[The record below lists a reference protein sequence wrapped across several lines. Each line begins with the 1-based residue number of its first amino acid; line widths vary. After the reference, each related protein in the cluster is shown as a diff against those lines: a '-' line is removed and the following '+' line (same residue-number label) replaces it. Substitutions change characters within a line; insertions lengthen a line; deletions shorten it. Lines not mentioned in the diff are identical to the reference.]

1 MELSKYIAFHY
12 LLPFQAIDLFIF
24 IINLKIKILNVRVSF
39 LCIVVLLICIIIE
52 YKTSPFST
60 TAQHLAF
67 KAFHQALK
75 YLHCLY
81 TVFLRNIPPHNE
93 LSALSFTYLHYTM
106 LNIINLCVY
115 NVYINNKHWK
125 SCRVC
130 NTYLANKSWNQTSI
144 HNMFIKTSISMSVR
158 YAQKVYIT
166 YQKNASVPTQLLLHY
181 ANLLLNTQNKN
192 QTSTSSTLQETRKL
206 SFRCAAAIIVVVLVS
221 TTKTCMRCRCIM
233 VHCRRS

>member
-60 TAQHLAF
+60 TAQHSAF
-67 KAFHQALK
+67 KAFHQALI

-93 LSALSFTYLHYTM
+93 LSALSFTYLDEYH
-106 LNIINLCVY
+106 IILCLILLIY
-115 NVYINNKHWK
+115 ACIM
-125 SCRVC
+125 C
-130 NTYLANKSWNQTSI
+130 TLITSI
-144 HNMFIKTSISMSVR
+144 ESRVVCAIHTLPT
-158 YAQKVYIT
+158 KVEIRQAYIT
-166 YQKNASVPTQLLLHY
+166 CSKR
-181 ANLLLNTQNKN
+181 
-192 QTSTSSTLQETRKL
+192 LQFL
-206 SFRCAAAIIVVVLVS
+206 
-221 TTKTCMRCRCIM
+221 CRYVM
-233 VHCRRS
+233 HKRYT